1 MKWWKRL
8 WARPSVAQLPTPGNS
23 HQSDLVRA
31 QTTTSRILAQTGDWT
46 KEDLMNLALQFLR
59 EVTMATEPRADSPD
73 NPALQFG
80 VQLGIDCSAIGWD
93 HAEASAI
100 RILSR
105 PGWTEPEPAVMNL
118 ALQFLRVH
126 STTK

>member
-1 MKWWKRL
+1 MNWWKRL
-8 WARPSVAQLPTPGNS
+8 WVRPSVAQSPRNS
-23 HQSDLVRA
+23 LRSDLVRA
-31 QTTTSRILAQTGDWT
+31 QTTTSRILAQTADWT
-46 KEDLMNLALQFLR
+46 KDDLMNLALQFLR
-59 EVTMATEPRADSPD
+59 EVAMATEPRADPPD

-93 HAEASAI
+93 RAEASAI
-100 RILSR
+100 RILSQ
-105 PGWTEPEPAVMNL
+105 PGWSEPEPAVMNL